1 MFAHNAIQPQVAAA
15 ISQLTSLMTTFRPAL
30 HNFLVSRHY
39 KTWVS
44 TGKPASS
51 AKFHQIV
58 EEHSSSCQNES
69 ENTVIGA
76 MPKSSGFLDI
86 PTDISIMELSPLLT
100 LLNTSNFKSNHSKW
114 LESHI
119 SAETFFENRS
129 GFPEQHLNSKL
140 GCGMSSL
147 FSHHNLNKHLR
158 KNGFTNIFNQQ
169 QQMRTFKTHRSSE
182 KKGIGKDSLPFSS
195 LEDLRRSVYERLFP
209 ESVKSSKKTDHFK
222 SLVDD
227 FEANPEVQEKLKVAF
242 AEGYTARERREPDIK
257 NTMVNRIFRVFFYL
271 FLLWVILQVIQVLG
285 SVGGTGIRGFGV
297 LNRDQYEVNP
307 EDITVTFDDVKGV
320 EEAKQELKDIV
331 EYLKNP
337 DKFTALGA
345 KLPKGV
351 LLVGPPGIGKTL
363 LARAVAGE
371 AGVPFFHASGS
382 EFDEIFVGT
391 GAKRVR
397 QLFAAGKM
405 RSPCVIFID
414 EIDTVGAKRTSSQI
428 HPYANQTINQL
439 LSEMDGFHQNEG
451 VIVLGATNRRDNL
464 DKALLRPGRFDVEV
478 RVFPPDLRGRKEIL
492 EYYVCKIKME
502 SDVDVEYLAKGTT
515 GFTGA
520 DLENLVN
527 QAALKAAMDGAT
539 NVSMEHMEYARDKV
553 LMGPAK
559 KTHVPEEVSLL
570 TAYHE
575 AGHTIVAH
583 FTENATPLHKV
594 TITHRG
600 LSLGHTSFIPDK
612 ETFNKTKAQLLAE
625 IDVCLGGRV
634 AEEFV
639 YGSDKVT
646 TGAESDF
653 QKATLIAEA
662 MVKKFGMSEKIGV
675 RVFDDNDPFDSG
687 LSMLKVN
694 ELSPAVQEQVDS
706 EIKRIL
712 HESYERARQI
722 VKSHST
728 EHKALAQALMKYETL
743 DSDDIKAI
751 VDGKS
756 PKMVS

>member
-1 MFAHNAIQPQVAAA
+1 MFAHNAIQPQVTAA
-15 ISQLTSLMTTFRPAL
+15 ISQLSSLMTTFRPTL

-39 KTWVS
+39 KSW
-44 TGKPASS
+44 SS
-51 AKFHQIV
+51 NKITSAAKFEKIV
-58 EEHSSSCQNES
+58 EDPSRTELDKPLLA
-69 ENTVIGA
+69 TVS
-76 MPKSSGFLDI
+76 KNSGFLDI
-86 PTDISIMELSPLLT
+86 PTDISVTELSPVLA
-100 LLNTSNFKSNHSKW
+100 LLNTSCFKSNQSKW

-129 GFPEQHLNSKL
+129 GFPEQHLKLKL
-140 GCGMSSL
+140 GCGTTSI
-147 FSHHNLNKHLR
+147 FSNHNLNHLL
-158 KNGFTNIFNQQ
+158 KNGLTNAFAQQ
-169 QQMRTFKTHRSSE
+169 QTRMFKTHRSIG
-182 KKGIGKDSLPFSS
+182 KTGIGKGSLHNSS

-209 ESVKSSKKTDHFK
+209 ESVKASKKTDHFK

-227 FEANPEVQEKLKVAF
+227 YDTNPEFKEKLKVAF

-271 FLLWVILQVIQVLG
+271 FLLWIILQVIQVLG

-337 DKFTALGA
+337 EKFTALGA

-405 RSPCVIFID
+405 RAPCVIFID

-478 RVFPPDLRGRKEIL
+478 RVFPPDLKGRKEIL
-492 EYYVCKIKME
+492 EYYMCKIKME
-502 SDVDVEYLAKGTT
+502 SDVNVEFLAKGTT

-527 QAALKAAMDGAT
+527 QAALKAAMDGAV
-539 NVSMEHMEYARDKV
+539 NVSMEHMEFARDKV

-559 KTHVPEEVSLL
+559 KARLPDEVSWL

-575 AGHTIVAH
+575 AGHTIVAY
-583 FTENATPLHKV
+583 FTQEATPLHKV

-600 LSLGHTSFIPDK
+600 LSLGHTSFIPEK
-612 ETFNKTKAQLLAE
+612 ETYNKTKAQLLAE
-625 IDVCLGGRV
+625 IDVCMGGRV
-634 AEEFV
+634 AEEFI
-639 YGSDKVT
+639 YGTDKVT

-653 QKATLIAEA
+653 QKATVIAEA

-694 ELSPAVQEQVDS
+694 ELSPAIQEQVDT

-712 HESYERARQI
+712 QESYERARQI
-722 VKSHST
+722 VKNHST

-751 VDGKS
+751 VDGKVPS
-756 PKMVS
+756 KLAS